1 MMKIGI
7 ITWFTGPN
15 YGTNLQA
22 IALQYYLRKQGY
34 ETELVNC
41 EVESEYIKN
50 RRTFIEKI
58 EFFPEKW
65 AEKFARRVFFPKEKA
80 IRDKKLAGTVREN
93 CIFTRQCKDEK
104 DLIEVF
110 NSFDLLVSGSDQI
123 WNPNWYHRF
132 YYADYEGVTARRIS
146 YAPSMGVTQILNEVE
161 PEIRRSVS
169 KFDAVS
175 VREETAVSLL
185 EPYTKYKPVVV
196 VDPTLLLDSND
207 WALILPPTG
216 GAPKGDYVLGFFI
229 EGNFNHLHATKRFAN
244 QKKMKYVFVPYSGL
258 SYYQIGDRHAD
269 AGLEDLL
276 ELIRNAHYII
286 TDSFHITVFSII
298 HRKQFYS
305 FMRYRE
311 NPVTS
316 TNSRIRN
323 LLHMVGLENRG
334 LKFGTKK
341 IKELPDIDY
350 APHMKMLQKE
360 IERSK
365 EFLKKGIRGE
375 YRGEL

>member
-1 MMKIGI
+1 MRIGI

-34 ETELVNC
+34 EVELINC
-41 EVESEYIKN
+41 EVESEYSKN

-58 EFFPEKW
+58 EFFPEKC
-65 AEKFARRVFFPKEKA
+65 AQKLACRVFFKKEKA
-80 IRDKKLAGTVREN
+80 IRDEKLVKTIRKN
-93 CIFTRQCKDEK
+93 CILTRRCEAEK
-104 DLIEVF
+104 DLVEVF
-110 NSFDLLVSGSDQI
+110 NSFDLLISGSDQI

-132 YYADYEGVTARRIS
+132 YYADYEGVTTRRIS
-146 YAPSMGVTQILNEVE
+146 YAPSMGVTKILDEVE
-161 PEIRRSVS
+161 PEIKRSVS
-169 KFDAVS
+169 KFDAIS
-175 VREETAVSLL
+175 VREENAASLL
-185 EPYTKYKPVVV
+185 EPYSKYKPVVA

-207 WALILPPTG
+207 WASILPPTG
-216 GAPKGDYVLGFFI
+216 AAPKSDYVLGFFI
-229 EGNFNHLHATKRFAN
+229 EGNFDHLHATKKFAK

-258 SYYQIGDRHAD
+258 SYYQIGDRRAD

-276 ELIRNAHYII
+276 ELIRNARYVI

-323 LLHMVGLENRG
+323 LLHMAGLENRG
-334 LKFGTKK
+334 LEFGTRK

-350 APHMKMLQKE
+350 APHMKMLQQE
-360 IERSK
+360 IEKSK
-365 EFLKKGIRGE
+365 EFLQKSIRGE
-375 YRGEL
+375 YRGEV